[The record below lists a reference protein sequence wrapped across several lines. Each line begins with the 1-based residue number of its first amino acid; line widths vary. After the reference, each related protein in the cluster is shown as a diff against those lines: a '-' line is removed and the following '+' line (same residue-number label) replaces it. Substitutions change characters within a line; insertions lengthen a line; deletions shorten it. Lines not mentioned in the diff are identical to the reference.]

1 MSTKP
6 VAKKLLIKEGYCVL
20 VLGEPDGYKDTLGA
34 LPEDVKVHDSPG
46 EPADL
51 IQIFVNDMKGLKER
65 LPLVKDNVKEG
76 GLIWIAYPKGTSR
89 LTKELK
95 TDVNRDT
102 IWRYAESL
110 GYKAV
115 AMVSIDS
122 TWSALRL
129 KPV

>member
-1 MSTKP
+1 
-6 VAKKLLIKEGYCVL
+6 
-20 VLGEPDGYKDTLGA
+20 
-34 LPEDVKVHDSPG
+34 VKVHDSPG

-51 IQIFVNDMKGLKER
+51 LQIFVNDMKGLKER

-89 LTKELK
+89 LAKELN

-102 IWRYAESL
+102 IWRYAKGL